1 MKGYT
6 GGSAVGNLVML
17 KIIFD
22 IIMLLIVV
30 HGAPIIAARVFRT
43 HAEQPVDLGVCL
55 SDGRPLFGSSKTW
68 RGLLA
73 ALLFCALCGPLLGFT
88 MLFSLVF
95 ASLAMTGD
103 LFSSFIKRRKG
114 LAPSDQCL
122 GLDQLPEAFLP
133 CIYAVAVT
141 GLPWWWA
148 VLLPLLFMLLELLVS
163 RPLYWLKIR
172 KRPY

>member
-1 MKGYT
+1 
-6 GGSAVGNLVML
+6 ML

-95 ASLAMTGD
+95 ASLA
-103 LFSSFIKRRKG
+103 I
-114 LAPSDQCL
+114 
-122 GLDQLPEAFLP
+122 LP